1 MTCYKPRL
9 YCNMASLLRSFF
21 VIICTTAGLTGC
33 IRTSGLPEGTR
44 APLRSAMRVAPRNES
59 NIETKVIK
67 ISFSGDIL
75 IHGAIYREARKE
87 AKNSKIYNF
96 DSMLNDINREVGADI
111 NICHLETILADKEP
125 SAYPRFSTP
134 VELAGSLRRGGFHG
148 CSNASNHS
156 LDYGAEGVVSTIDAL
171 DANYV
176 KHAGT
181 RKNKNDP
188 SYSLYTF
195 NGVTIAHLSYTF
207 STNGMPIMY
216 PWSINMLSA
225 ATILRESA
233 KAKLLSDVVVVSI
246 HFGTEYS
253 TLPDSLQKSI
263 SDELTLSPN
272 IDAIIGHHAHVVQPQ
287 VTLNG
292 KPVFYGLGNLLS
304 AQEQTYAPSGNMG
317 VVVTLKFTVN
327 AREAVFSGYEYLP
340 TIVNSNGWKIEV
352 ANNVSLKRIKLMCLS
367 IENAYNLL
375 GDSGTLNAKSENFYN
390 KNC

>member
-1 MTCYKPRL
+1 MTYYKHRL
-9 YCNMASLLRSFF
+9 YYNMMALLRCFF
-21 VIICTTAGLTGC
+21 VSACISAGLAGC
-33 IRTSGLPEGTR
+33 ASGLPEETR
-44 APLRSAMRVAPRNES
+44 ATTGGAVHIEPLSRAH
-59 NIETKVIK
+59 IENKVVK

-75 IHGAIYREARKE
+75 IHGAIYKE
-87 AKNSKIYNF
+87 AKRIATVNRYNF
-96 DSMLNDINREVGADI
+96 DPMLNGINREVNADI

-125 SAYPRFSTP
+125 FAYPRFSTP
-134 VELAGSLRRGGFHG
+134 VELAGSLSRGGFHG

-156 LDYGAEGVVSTIDAL
+156 LDYGIEGVVSTIDAL
-171 DANYV
+171 EANYV

-181 RKNKNDP
+181 RKNKNDS
-188 SYSLYTF
+188 SYSIYTF

-207 STNGMPIMY
+207 STNGMPVVR
-216 PWSINMLSA
+216 PWSINMLNT

-233 KAKLLSDVVVVSI
+233 KAKLLYDVVVVSI

-263 SDELTLSPN
+263 SNELTLSPN

-327 AREAVFSGYEYLP
+327 SSEAIFSGYEYLP

-352 ANNVSLKRIKLMCLS
+352 ANNVSLNRIKLMCLS
-367 IENAYNLL
+367 IENANNLL
-375 GDSGTLNAKSENFYN
+375 GVEGTLNAKSENFYN

>member
-1 MTCYKPRL
+1 MTYYKHRL
-9 YCNMASLLRSFF
+9 YYNMIALLRCFF
-21 VIICTTAGLTGC
+21 VSACVSAGLTGC
-33 IRTSGLPEGTR
+33 ASDVADVDG
-44 APLRSAMRVAPRNES
+44 APVRGAVHIEPRSETA
-59 NIETKVIK
+59 IETKVVK
-67 ISFSGDIL
+67 VSFSGDIL
-75 IHGAIYREARKE
+75 IHGAIYKE
-87 AKNSKIYNF
+87 AKRISTVSSYSF
-96 DSMLNDINREVGADI
+96 DPMLNGINQEVNADI

-134 VELAGSLRRGGFHG
+134 VELAGSLRRSGFHG
-148 CSNASNHS
+148 CSTASNHS
-156 LDYGAEGVVSTIDAL
+156 LDYGIEGVASTIDAL
-171 DANYV
+171 EANYV
-176 KHAGT
+176 KHTGT
-181 RKNKNDP
+181 RKNKNDA

-207 STNGMPIMY
+207 STNGMPVVY
-216 PWSINMLSA
+216 PWSVNMLST

-233 KAKLLSDVVVVSI
+233 QAKRVADVVVVSI

-263 SDELTLSPN
+263 SGKLTLSPN
-272 IDAIIGHHAHVVQPQ
+272 IDAIIGHHAHVIQPQ

-327 AREAVFSGYEYLP
+327 SSEAVFSGYEYLP
-340 TIVNSNGWKIEV
+340 TIVNSSGWKIEV
-352 ANNVSLKRIKLMCLS
+352 SSNVSLTRVKLMCLS
-367 IENAYNLL
+367 IENANSLL
-375 GDSGTLNAKSENFYN
+375 GIEGTLNAASKNFYN